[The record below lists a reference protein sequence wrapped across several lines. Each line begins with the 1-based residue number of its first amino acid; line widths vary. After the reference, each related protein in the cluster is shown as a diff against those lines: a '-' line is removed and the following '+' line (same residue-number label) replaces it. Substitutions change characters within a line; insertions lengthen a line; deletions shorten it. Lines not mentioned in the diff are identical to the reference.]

1 MVNNTKI
8 NKNGKNKKKIYE
20 LHLENWWE
28 DDEKIN
34 LEWDVSIH
42 KIKGL

>member
-8 NKNGKNKKKIYE
+8 NNKGKNKKKIYE
-20 LHLENWWE
+20 LHLKNRWE

-34 LEWDVSIH
+34 LE
-42 KIKGL
+42 